1 MSIRATLL
9 SLIFVSAAHAQTTP
23 PDLLDDPL
31 LPSAGTPVS
40 TADDFYVLYDDLC
53 GRPPIDPAT
62 PVRQF
67 QEDGVLVV
75 EWVLLPVPE
84 DEICFSPPIPTPR
97 KAFRIGPLSKGLHQI
112 ERRLML
118 RANDGSTSLLHH
130 SLHTVQVGE
139 TPHPALSGAWYDAN
153 NPGTGLF
160 ISLLPRTAADHNQE
174 PLVVVYW
181 ADEDESR
188 QPIWYTSAGRF
199 RDGVLD
205 IDLIKGG
212 ATGEIRPMRFSYRG
226 CGQAHW
232 VDPRFPTF
240 FTELTQLTEVSGVES
255 CAPERLNAVVIPQ

>member
-1 MSIRATLL
+1 MRIRTLLL
-9 SLIFVSAAHAQTTP
+9 SLLFAASAHAQTTP

-40 TADDFYVLYDDLC
+40 TADDFYVLYHAMC
-53 GRPPIDPAT
+53 GRPSVDPAT